1 MCTLLFTYCSHGIN
15 LRKEVLVAS
24 IYKRKTKSGQIVYYG
39 ALRINGKLIRR
50 KLAHSLKLAK
60 IELKKLEY
68 NLHLEKASKKVE
80 IISVKAAINK
90 FLREYELSGVA
101 LEQVYNT
108 KLKLNIFQ
116 NFCKLNNIK
125 FINEITTGFTKE
137 YVQYRS
143 KMRVLRKYKACKD
156 DYRPKISSDTL
167 NKDIRL
173 LKRVFKFCIEM
184 EWIYKSP
191 FKFISLVKEYT
202 TTTDYCQF
210 NLKHNKTE
218 DITMPKQWLITPDKY
233 LSELEIK
240 RLITTLDNDSI
251 LAKSKGNI
259 APVRDSAIIQFA
271 LGSGLK
277 VAELSNLKVEHLH
290 FQRGSNQIVVYN
302 GKGNKDRIVTIN
314 NKLKKLIQD
323 YINYIQSKS
332 DNLFP
337 SERGEQLTRSGIQQI
352 FKKWV
357 KKAGLP
363 KQFSIHSLRHT
374 YATNLYK
381 ASGFNLRLIF
391 ILLNGMTRDFQ
402 AE

>member
-1 MCTLLFTYCSHGIN
+1 
-15 LRKEVLVAS
+15 
-24 IYKRKTKSGQIVYYG
+24 
-39 ALRINGKLIRR
+39 
-50 KLAHSLKLAK
+50 
-60 IELKKLEY
+60 
-68 NLHLEKASKKVE
+68 
-80 IISVKAAINK
+80 
-90 FLREYELSGVA
+90 
-101 LEQVYNT
+101 
-108 KLKLNIFQ
+108 
-116 NFCKLNNIK
+116 
-125 FINEITTGFTKE
+125 
-137 YVQYRS
+137 
-143 KMRVLRKYKACKD
+143 MRVLRKYKACKD